1 MRSQTDKE
9 LAVQFAYH
17 THFDFL
23 GCPVGT
29 IKERMPLQILGLNH
43 NTAPLEIREQLV
55 FAGDEIPRALERL
68 TALDGV
74 DEAILLST
82 CNRTEFYIIGQDGG
96 RERLEEWLHDDR
108 RLDDAFAESL
118 FKKDDEEAIKHIF
131 RVACGLDSMVLGE
144 PQILGQLKDAFRYA
158 QQADTLGSNLSRLFQ
173 HTFAVAKKIRTDTE
187 IGASPVSVAS
197 AAVNLAQQFFAGF
210 KKHTALLVGAGVTIE
225 LVAKHLVSR
234 EIGRLFVANRSLER
248 AQDLAGQ
255 FGGFAV
261 PLSEIEGTLPEADIL
276 ITSTAAT
283 EPVVTTRQIAAAIKA
298 RKRKPIFACD
308 IAVPRDIEASAGELD
323 DFYLYTID
331 DLDKVILEGQ
341 GNREAAAV
349 EAHRLLDDEIR
360 RYAAIERSKQ
370 VAPIIAELRES
381 HEAIRK
387 QIAKKA
393 LKRMRRGESAEDAI
407 EFATAS
413 LMKKIL
419 HQPSVVL
426 RQAGEA
432 SDIALIESARRLF
445 DLDKD

>member
-1 MRSQTDKE
+1 
-9 LAVQFAYH
+9 
-17 THFDFL
+17 
-23 GCPVGT
+23 
-29 IKERMPLQILGLNH
+29 MPLQILGLNH
-43 NTAPLEIREQLV
+43 NTAPVELREQVV
-55 FAGDEIPRALERL
+55 FAGDEVPRALERL
-68 TALDGV
+68 VALDGI
-74 DEAILLST
+74 DEAVLLST
-82 CNRTEFYIIGQDGG
+82 CNRTEFYVIGQDAG
-96 RERLEEWLHDDR
+96 RERLRDWLHDDR
-108 RLDDAFAESL
+108 HLNDGFSKSLFTLDD
-118 FKKDDEEAIKHIF
+118 DEAIRHIF

-197 AAVNLAQQFFAGF
+197 AAVHLAQQFFAGF

-225 LVAKHLVSR
+225 LVAKHLVSHG
-234 EIGRLFVANRSLER
+234 IGRLFVANRSIER
-248 AQDLAGQ
+248 AQELAGQ
-255 FGGFAV
+255 FGGFAL

-283 EPVVTTRQIAAAIKA
+283 EPVITAEQVASALKA

-308 IAVPRDIEASAGELD
+308 IAVPRDIEAAAGELD
-323 DFYLYTID
+323 DFYLYSID

-349 EAHRLLDDEIR
+349 EAHRLVDDEIR

-370 VAPIIAELRES
+370 VAPVISTLRET
-381 HEAIRK
+381 HEEVRK
-387 QIAKKA
+387 QVAKQA
-393 LKRMRRGESAEDAI
+393 RKRMRRGESAEDAI

-419 HQPSVVL
+419 HRPSVVL
-426 RQAGEA
+426 RKAGEA
-432 SDIALIESARRLF
+432 SDEALIESARKLF
-445 DLDKD
+445 GLDDN

>member
-1 MRSQTDKE
+1 M
-9 LAVQFAYH
+9 
-17 THFDFL
+17 
-23 GCPVGT
+23 GT

-74 DEAILLST
+74 DEAVLLST

-96 RERLEEWLHDDR
+96 REHLEQWLHDDR
-108 RLDDAFAESL
+108 KLADGFADSL
-118 FKKDDEEAIKHIF
+118 FTKDDEEAIKHIF

-158 QQADTLGSNLSRLFQ
+158 QQANTLGSNLSRLFQ

-234 EIGRLFVANRSLER
+234 EIGRLFVANRSLQR

-283 EPVVTTRQIAAAIKA
+283 EPVVTTKQIAAAIKA

-393 LKRMRRGESAEDAI
+393 HKRMLRGESAEDAI

-419 HQPSVVL
+419 HKPSVAL
-426 RQAGEA
+426 RKAGEA

-445 DLDKD
+445 DLDNE